1 VRRAATIV
9 SVLALAACAAAAGA
23 NAGSERPRRD
33 ATWYARVEDEI
44 LRALNEA
51 RRDPPGYASK
61 LEALLPR
68 FEGHVLHRRGRDVPT
83 QTAEGA
89 AAVREGIRALRS
101 QQRVPTLSLSGA
113 LSSAASDHVADQGA
127 AGRTGH
133 RGRDGSTTSTRASRY
148 GQWHVSL
155 SENIAYGQFTNGEE
169 VITDLIV
176 DDGVR
181 DRGHRHNIF
190 DATAR
195 VAGIA
200 CGPHRT
206 YGSMCVIVQAG
217 GFTEAPA
224 KN

>member
-1 VRRAATIV
+1 
-9 SVLALAACAAAAGA
+9 VLALAACAAATGA
-23 NAGSERPRRD
+23 SGSGERPRRD
-33 ATWYARVEDEI
+33 AAWYARVEDEI
-44 LRALNEA
+44 LRALNQA
-51 RRDPPGYASK
+51 RRDPPGYVSK

-68 FEGHVLHRRGRDVPT
+68 FQGRVLHRREREVPT
-83 QTAEGA
+83 QTSEGA
-89 AAVREGIRALRS
+89 AAVREAIRVLRS
-101 QQRVPTLSLSGA
+101 QQRVAALSQSGA
-113 LSSAASDHVADQGA
+113 LSRAARDHVADQGP

-133 RGRDGSTTSTRASRY
+133 RGSDGSTTAARASRY
-148 GQWHVSL
+148 GEWHVSL

-217 GFTEAPA
+217 GFTDSPPRRKE
-224 KN
+224 